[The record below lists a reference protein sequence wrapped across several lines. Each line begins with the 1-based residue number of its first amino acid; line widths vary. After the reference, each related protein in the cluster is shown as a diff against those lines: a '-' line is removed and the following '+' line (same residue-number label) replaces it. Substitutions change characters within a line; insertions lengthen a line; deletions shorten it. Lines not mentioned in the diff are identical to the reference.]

1 MSLST
6 TNTNSSSITFYCPN
20 NLKTNFDDLVKF
32 KRISRTSII
41 NLLMEKW
48 IRSEYEMMKK
58 DDQIQSLIR
67 DVKGRHHINKPIK
80 VKLTEQQQS
89 DHWEPPMVPTF
100 SDDFDW
106 EVNRGWSE

>member
-67 DVKGRHHINKPIK
+67 DVKVRHHINKPIK
-80 VKLTEQQQS
+80 VNKASQDKRTQEVGANIFCGNLTNSVDEK
-89 DHWEPPMVPTF
+89 
-100 SDDFDW
+100 
-106 EVNRGWSE
+106 

>member
-67 DVKGRHHINKPIK
+67 DVKVRHHINKPIK
-80 VKLTEQQQS
+80 VNSTEQQPF
-89 DHWEPPMVPTF
+89 DHWEPPMVPTL
-100 SDDFDW
+100 DDDYDW
-106 EVNRGWSE
+106 EERLGKL